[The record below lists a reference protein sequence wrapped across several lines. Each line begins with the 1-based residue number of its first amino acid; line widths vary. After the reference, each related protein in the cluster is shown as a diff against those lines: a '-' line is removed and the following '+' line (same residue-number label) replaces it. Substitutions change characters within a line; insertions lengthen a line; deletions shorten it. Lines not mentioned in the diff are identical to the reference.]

1 MDIIDQIAE
10 ARIQEALERG
20 ELSNLPGEGKP
31 LNLED
36 DSLVP
41 EELRVAYRLL
51 KNAGFLPP
59 ELQIR
64 KEITEVEQLLG
75 QIHDAAERGRTLSRL
90 EVLRIRLAA
99 SRQRPANFR
108 VEEHYY
114 QKLLE
119 RLEHH
124 RP

>member
-51 KNAGFLPP
+51 KNAGFLPA

-64 KEITEVEQLLG
+64 KEITGVEQLLG
-75 QIHDAAERGRTLSRL
+75 QIHDTVERSRALSRL

-99 SRQRPANFR
+99 SRQRPGNFR